1 MVSPPL
7 LLLLPLSTVLCILI
21 CLFCALQFS
30 SLDPHTAQWR
40 VDPCQLEDTASEME
54 DPVRLFHG
62 RVRIVWEHGQHA
74 LRSKLMITVLGKGEQ
89 CKDANKHQ
97 CLKIG

>member
-1 MVSPPL
+1 
-7 LLLLPLSTVLCILI
+7 
-21 CLFCALQFS
+21 
-30 SLDPHTAQWR
+30 
-40 VDPCQLEDTASEME
+40 ME

-74 LRSKLMITVLGKGEQ
+74 LKSKLMITVLGKGEQ
-89 CKDANKHQ
+89 CKDTNKHQ

>member
-1 MVSPPL
+1 MKFIFLFL
-7 LLLLPLSTVLCILI
+7 LLFL
-21 CLFCALQFS
+21 LQFS

-89 CKDANKHQ
+89 CKDQSKHQ